1 MAKSKFNVD
10 RIRAVQNADLF
21 NELETEGANPKLEQF
36 LGITDADKPE
46 KVVEIP
52 LEEIRDFGGEYGRHR
67 FRRNES
73 KIEEI
78 AESIKVSGVIVPII
92 IRPDKSGEAAYE
104 CLAGHTRRAA
114 AEAAGLDSIPAIIKH
129 ECDDE
134 EALVIMAASNH
145 QREDLLPSEK
155 GWMYRI
161 EYEGMKRQ
169 GERSDVT
176 CYQDGNKLEEGKKSI
191 DILADK
197 SDDSRNQIL
206 RYIRLTYLIHGLQ
219 DQVDKKKLPLVQG
232 VDVSYLNEME
242 QSHVETIIFAERMP
256 LTKEASAQ
264 LKKEMQEKRKED
276 SVLTVDDV
284 MRIMRQHQ
292 KQAAQKIEKYEVDP
306 LLFPSKLPAKDRSS
320 YIQKALEYV
329 LDNEVE
335 L

>member
-1 MAKSKFNVD
+1 M
-10 RIRAVQNADLF
+10 
-21 NELETEGANPKLEQF
+21 
-36 LGITDADKPE
+36 
-46 KVVEIP
+46 
-52 LEEIRDFGGEYGRHR
+52 
-67 FRRNES
+67 
-73 KIEEI
+73 
-78 AESIKVSGVIVPII
+78 
-92 IRPDKSGEAAYE
+92 
-104 CLAGHTRRAA
+104 
-114 AEAAGLDSIPAIIKH
+114 
-129 ECDDE
+129 
-134 EALVIMAASNH
+134 
-145 QREDLLPSEK
+145 
-155 GWMYRI
+155 
-161 EYEGMKRQ
+161 
-169 GERSDVT
+169 
-176 CYQDGNKLEEGKKSI
+176 
-191 DILADK
+191 ADK